1 MRRAGILLEE
11 REWRVLRDCDKP
23 PIERQLPRPGDSP
36 VWDWAYDRMSK
47 ARLIRW
53 VQKDPFCQSL
63 SDDHYVF
70 IGNWEKLL
78 GVSLPKS

>member
-1 MRRAGILLEE
+1 M
-11 REWRVLRDCDKP
+11 
-23 PIERQLPRPGDSP
+23 
-36 VWDWAYDRMSK
+36 WDLTYRRMSE

-53 VQKDPFCQSL
+53 VQKDPFSQSL

-78 GVSLPKS
+78 GVTLPRENPHEFQ